1 MGRGWIYKKELRE
14 GGERGLIYKKELR
27 DGWKRAGSIYKNKGR
42 EGRGWIY
49 KKDVRRGNIKCI

>member
-1 MGRGWIYKKELRE
+1 MGEGIYKKELRE